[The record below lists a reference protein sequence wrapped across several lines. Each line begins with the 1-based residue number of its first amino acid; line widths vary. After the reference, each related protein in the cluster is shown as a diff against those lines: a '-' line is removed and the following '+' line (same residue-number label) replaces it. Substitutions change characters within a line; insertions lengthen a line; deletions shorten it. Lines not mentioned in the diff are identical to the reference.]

1 MDNWRLDGGTDV
13 AVYLGQWPFRRLP
26 GDETREL
33 VARLRRGGLTQAWAG
48 SFEGILHRDLAGVN
62 LRLAEACSRDG
73 DRFLLPFGTVH
84 PWLPDWEDDVR
95 RCHEM
100 HGMRGLRLYPNYHGY
115 SSDMARVER
124 VCELAEQHRLIVQVT
139 LSMEDVRTQ
148 HPLVQVAA
156 ADPAPWI
163 EQARQRPQLR
173 LVLLQGSRSLP
184 VEALDQIALL
194 PNVWLD
200 MANWEGVGGL
210 THLLERVTAD
220 RIVFGSHA
228 PLFSWAAAALKL
240 REANLG
246 GQFQQAITTANAHRI
261 LASGTG

>member
-1 MDNWRLDGGTDV
+1 
-13 AVYLGQWPFRRLP
+13 
-26 GDETREL
+26 
-33 VARLRRGGLTQAWAG
+33 
-48 SFEGILHRDLAGVN
+48 
-62 LRLAEACSRDG
+62 
-73 DRFLLPFGTVH
+73 
-84 PWLPDWEDDVR
+84 
-95 RCHEM
+95 
-100 HGMRGLRLYPNYHGY
+100 
-115 SSDMARVER
+115 
-124 VCELAEQHRLIVQVT
+124 
-139 LSMEDVRTQ
+139 
-148 HPLVQVAA
+148 VQVAA

-246 GQFQQAITTANAHRI
+246 RQFQQAITTANAHRI